1 MNRDYIR
8 QIQMIELREFTD
20 NLINRVEELRS
31 ELKNYGSV
39 SLGREVL
46 IFTHVKNFFK
56 DVDKIKEQRYF
67 HNTEDK

>member
-8 QIQMIELREFTD
+8 QIQMIELREFTG
-20 NLINRVEELRS
+20 NLLSRVEELRS
-31 ELKNYGSV
+31 ELKEYGTI

-67 HNTEDK
+67 HNTEDQ

>member
-1 MNRDYIR
+1 MNDEHK
-8 QIQMIELREFTD
+8 ELRKFTD
-20 NLINRVEELRS
+20 DLLSLVEELRG

-67 HNTEDK
+67 HNTEDQ